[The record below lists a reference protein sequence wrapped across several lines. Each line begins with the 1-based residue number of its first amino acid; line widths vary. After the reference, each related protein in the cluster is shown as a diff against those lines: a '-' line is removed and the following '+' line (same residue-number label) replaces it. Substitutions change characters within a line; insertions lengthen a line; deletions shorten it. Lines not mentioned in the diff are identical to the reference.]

1 MSGEEDP
8 AKRRRHLGRGLGALF
23 GEEDEYAPLEQMRPS
38 RSLALDLIAP
48 NPQQPRQR
56 FEAEEM
62 AELIESVRQQGI
74 LQPILVRPHP
84 EEDDRF
90 QIVAGERRWRA
101 AQAAQLH
108 EVPVVIRDLSDH
120 EVLQISLIENVQREN
135 LSALEEA
142 EGYQRLI
149 DEFGHTQED
158 LAQAVGKSRSHVANT
173 IRLLGLPSEVRWMLQ
188 ERRLTAGHG
197 RALLACEDPVSAAQE
212 ADRLGLNVRQT
223 EALARGG
230 PPRRSRSRGDDGSSG
245 ARAGSSVE
253 KGPDILALEREV
265 SGLLGLHVV
274 IDQRD
279 ALTGNVRVE
288 YRSLEQLDQVL
299 QRLSQGRDGS
309 L

>member
-1 MSGEEDP
+1 MRVIGDEDP
-8 AKRRRHLGRGLGALF
+8 GKRRRHLGRGLGALF
-23 GEEDEYAPLEQMRPS
+23 GEEDEYAPLQQMRPS
-38 RSLALDLIAP
+38 RSLALDLIAA
-48 NPQQPRQR
+48 NPQQPRHR
-56 FEAEEM
+56 FDDDEM

-84 EEDDRF
+84 DEDERF

-108 EVPVVIRDLSDH
+108 EVPVVIRDLNDH

-149 DEFGHTQED
+149 EEFGHTQED
-158 LAQAVGKSRSHVANT
+158 LAQAVGKSRSHIANT
-173 IRLLGLPSEVRWMLQ
+173 IRLLGLPNEVRWMLE
-188 ERRLTAGHG
+188 ERRLSAGHG
-197 RALLACEDPVSAAQE
+197 RALLACEDPVAAARE

-230 PPRRSRSRGDDGSSG
+230 SPKRTKSRGSGSGG
-245 ARAGSSVE
+245 AVE
-253 KGPDILALEREV
+253 KGADILALEREV
-265 SGLLGLHVV
+265 SGLLGLNVV

-279 ALTGNVRVE
+279 ALTGHVRVE
-288 YRSLEQLDQVL
+288 YRSLDQLDHVL
-299 QRLSQGRDGS
+299 QRLSHGRD
-309 L
+309 